1 MMSMGHQVV
10 FMKILQWHNLVAQ
23 NVGLLNAFYHSDLA
37 FASCKMTNFC
47 RWREVG
53 DSSQSF
59 SSDTLQEISSE

>member
-37 FASCKMTNFC
+37 FASCKMSNFC
-47 RWREVG
+47 LYSC
-53 DSSQSF
+53 DMS
-59 SSDTLQEISSE
+59 